1 MMETQNAKIPSFYKD
16 AILADPWKSAQTLAA
31 VFAWIGIFYAFFY
44 IFKQVSVLN
53 FSWGP
58 PIALIISAAICSL
71 STLGVLAF
79 LVLRKPSGVIVPCI
93 LLVCVAADITLNRS
107 IISYGAETPEAE
119 YALTLEKEKAAYPGN
134 DSLIHHLAGIN
145 LSLLGIA
152 LCGGLLVSGIIKKPS
167 YLIPLSLIA
176 GIADVWSVSFG
187 VTKQIAVSRTA
198 ANYVLLNFPVAGQGI
213 QPLIGAADFLFSAM
227 YIDLSRRFN
236 LSLKRT
242 ISVLIFSLLF
252 SITIAVFIGKG
263 VPVLPV
269 MAVFFILAHYDH
281 IRIVDPQEKREAV
294 KGTVIVLV
302 LLAAATLL
310 FKLSGG

>member
-1 MMETQNAKIPSFYKD
+1 MKTQNTQIPPFYKN
-16 AILADPWKSAQTLAA
+16 AALAGPWKSAKILAA
-31 VFAWIGIFYAFFY
+31 VFAWLGIFYAFFY
-44 IFKQVSVLN
+44 LFKQVSVLY

-58 PIALIISAAICSL
+58 PVALITSAVICSL
-71 STLGVLAF
+71 STVGVLTF
-79 LVLRKPSGVIVPCI
+79 LALGKPSGAILPWI
-93 LLVCVAADITLNRS
+93 LLVCVVANITLNRS
-107 IISYGAETPEAE
+107 MISNLNETPETEPALSLEAE
-119 YALTLEKEKAAYPGN
+119 TSAFSVY

-176 GIADVWSVSFG
+176 GIADFWSVFFG

-198 ANYVLLNFPVAGQGI
+198 TNYVLLSFPVAGKGI

-236 LSLKRT
+236 LSQKRT
-242 ISVLIFSLLF
+242 ISVIILSLLF
-252 SITIAVFIGKG
+252 SIIIAVIVGKG

-269 MAVFFILAHYDH
+269 MAVFFIIAHYNH

-294 KGTVIVLV
+294 KGTAIVLA
-302 LLAAATLL
+302 LLVAATLL
-310 FKLSGG
+310 LKLFGG